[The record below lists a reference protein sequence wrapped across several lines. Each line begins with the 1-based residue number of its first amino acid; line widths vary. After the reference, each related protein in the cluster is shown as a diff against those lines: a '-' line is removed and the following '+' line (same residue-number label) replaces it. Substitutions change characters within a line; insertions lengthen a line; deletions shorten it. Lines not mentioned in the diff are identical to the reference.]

1 MKNIKLI
8 VATHRQATMP
18 KDHNLYI
25 PIHVGREGKD
35 DIGYLG
41 DHTGDN
47 ISSQNPYYSELSGLY
62 WAWKNLECDYLG
74 LVHYRRYFTSVSKK
88 FDENIKIDDVV
99 LNQTEIEQLL
109 TEADVIVPQKRKY
122 YIETIYSHYDH
133 TFDGQHLDLT
143 RAILEKSSP
152 EYLPAFDNFMKQRG
166 GYVFNMFIMRK
177 ELVDEY
183 CKWLFPILDELLSRI
198 DTENMTAFEARFPGR
213 ISERLFNVWLIHK
226 GYSIKE
232 VPFMYLEKVNLFQKG
247 KSFLEAKFLGKKY
260 GKSF

>member
-8 VATHRQATMP
+8 VATHKQATMP
-18 KDHNLYI
+18 KDENLYI

-35 DIGYLG
+35 DLGYIG
-41 DHTGDN
+41 DNTGDN
-47 ISSQNPYYSELSGLY
+47 ISSQNAFYSELSGLY

-88 FDENIKIDDVV
+88 FDESINIDDVV
-99 LNQTEIEQLL
+99 LGQAEIEQLL
-109 TEADVIVPQKRKY
+109 TEADVIVPKKRKY

-143 RAILEKSSP
+143 RAILEEGTP
-152 EYLPAFDNFMKQRG
+152 EYLPAFDRFMKQRG

-183 CKWLFPILDELLSRI
+183 CQWLFPILEKLLGQI
-198 DTENMTAFEARFPGR
+198 DTTDMTAFEARFPGR
-213 ISERLFNVWLIHK
+213 ISERLFNVWLQHK
-226 GYSIKE
+226 GYTVKE

>member
-8 VATHRQATMP
+8 VATHKQATMP
-18 KDHNLYI
+18 KDTNLYI
-25 PIHVGREGKD
+25 PIHVGREGKA

-47 ISSQNPYYSELSGLY
+47 ISSQNAFYSELSGLY

-88 FDENIKIDDVV
+88 FDENINIDDVV
-99 LNQTEIEQLL
+99 LNQEEIEQLL
-109 TEADVIVPQKRKY
+109 TEADVIVPKKRKY
-122 YIETIYSHYDH
+122 YIETLYTHYKN
-133 TFDGQHLDLT
+133 TLDGNHLDVAREIITELY
-143 RAILEKSSP
+143 P
-152 EYLPAFDNFMKQRG
+152 EMLVSFDRVMVQRSGFM
-166 GYVFNMFIMRK
+166 FNMFIMGRQQA
-177 ELVDEY
+177 EEY
-183 CKWLFPILDELLSRI
+183 CNWLFPILSELVNRI
-198 DTENMTAFEARFPGR
+198 DSSEMTAFELRFPGR
-213 ISERLFNVWLIHK
+213 VSEILFNVWLLNK
-226 GYSIKE
+226 GYKVKE